1 MTEYELAEKLIPI
14 IANPENRTPSGKVD
28 WNFVESDYYMD
39 FENPDSELFDKAV
52 DLIIEAATMVVH

>member
-14 IANPENRTPSGKVD
+14 IANPENRTSSGEVI
-28 WNFVESDYYMD
+28 WNFVESDYYLD
-39 FENPDSELFDKAV
+39 FENPDEELFDKAV